1 MSTAILK
8 LAETRKLQE
17 IRERWLCNT
26 SCAEKSNWNPEP
38 NQLHLKSFKGLY
50 LVCIAITVSA
60 FLVFVLRMIRQF
72 VRYRRMERTSS
83 LPLASWSSSPSMRLR
98 ELVFGFVEFVDEKEE
113 AIKRMFRRSDD
124 SSNNPSHVVE
134 VQADSEVRQIW
145 LSKFHFIGRR
155 LYCN

>member
-8 LAETRKLQE
+8 LSETRKLQE
-17 IRERWLCNT
+17 IRKKWLCKTN
-26 SCAEKSNWNPEP
+26 CAEKSNWNPEP

-72 VRYRRMERTSS
+72 VRYRQMERTCSI
-83 LPLASWSSSPSMRLR
+83 PRASWSASPTMRLR
-98 ELVFGFVEFVDEKEE
+98 ELVFDFVEFVDEKEE

-124 SSNNPSHVVE
+124 SNSNPAHVVE
-134 VQADSEVRQIW
+134 VQADTEVPR
-145 LSKFHFIGRR
+145 H
-155 LYCN
+155 